1 MRRHSHWLVAVPL
14 LFGLAGLA
22 ACRDKAAAP
31 AATDSSSSAAT
42 AQAPAGSA
50 EAAAPSPQVPPLPAH
65 PSALP
70 VTAGQAAPEQGSL
83 APPVPAQP
91 SSLVFD
97 LPAGW
102 KSMTPDSAMR
112 LAQAT
117 IAGPGGPAELGV
129 FFFGQGQGGSPEA
142 NIERWSGQMTGGAKP
157 RQGSLTA
164 HGLKVTWVD
173 VTGTMKPSAM
183 GMGPSTE
190 QANYRLLGAVVEGPG
205 GPWFFKATGP
215 DATLGPQRDAFLK
228 MLGTVRLQQ
237 GQQI

>member
-1 MRRHSHWLVAVPL
+1 MRRFSPCLVVVPL
-14 LFGLAGLA
+14 LLGLAS
-22 ACRDKAAAP
+22 CRDRAAAP
-31 AATDSSSSAAT
+31 AAGDSTSGAST
-42 AQAPAGSA
+42 VQAPAGGA
-50 EAAAPSPQVPPLPAH
+50 EAAAPAPQVPPLPAH

-70 VTAGQAAPEQGSL
+70 AAAGQAAAPEQGSL

-102 KSMTPDSAMR
+102 KSATPESSMR
-112 LAQAT
+112 IAQAT

-129 FFFGQGQGGSPEA
+129 FFFGAGQGGSAEA
-142 NIERWSGQMTGGAKP
+142 NIERWTGQMSGGGKP

-173 VTGTMKPSAM
+173 VGGTMKPSGM

-215 DATLGPQRDAFLK
+215 EATLGPQRDAFLK
-228 MLGTVRLQQ
+228 MLGTVRLQP
-237 GQQI
+237 GQSI